1 MALRL
6 APGIE
11 LEEQLIGELHGGV
24 MAPGQRGH
32 LRRLLQQPEP
42 VHPGDRGRVVDL
54 RPQVE
59 RPSIV
64 HLRLDRRVGELGR
77 LAGAHRC
84 GERLGEPARGVP
96 VVGQLA
102 GRDRAV
108 ITERQFGVRRE
119 AHGDA
124 MVQRAAPARE
134 QVAVHRLVAE
144 RVAERVVVARRHH
157 QLLAHRLP
165 QRVVDRRVVGGH
177 HVAKERIAHSTAD
190 DRSDPE
196 HLAGGPVESGD
207 ALQEQVAHGGRQL
220 LAAAG
225 RHELLDEERVS
236 LGASR
241 DAPRQTRRRFLAE
254 DQPDEV
260 RRLVIGERDQRERER
275 PP

>member
-11 LEEQLIGELHGGV
+11 LDEQLIGELHGGV

-42 VHPGDRGRVVDL
+42 VYPGDRSRVVDL
-54 RPQVE
+54 RPQFE

-64 HLRLDRRVGELGR
+64 HLRLDRQRGR
-77 LAGAHRC
+77 
-84 GERLGEPARGVP
+84 ARP
-96 VVGQLA
+96 L
-102 GRDRAV
+102 
-108 ITERQFGVRRE
+108 VRR
-119 AHGDA
+119 GTDA
-124 MVQRAAPARE
+124 ASDSGSRPAACQWWASSPAATARSSPSASSGCAVRHTATRWCSAAPARE

-157 QLLAHRLP
+157 QLLAHGLP

-177 HVAKERIAHSTAD
+177 HVAKERIAHTTAD
-190 DRSDPE
+190 DRGDPE
-196 HLAGGPVESGD
+196 HLAGGPVESGHT
-207 ALQEQVAHGGRQL
+207 LQEQVADGGRQL

-241 DAPRQTRRRFLAE
+241 DAARQTRRRFLAE

-260 RRLVIGERDQRERER
+260 CRLVIGERDQRECER